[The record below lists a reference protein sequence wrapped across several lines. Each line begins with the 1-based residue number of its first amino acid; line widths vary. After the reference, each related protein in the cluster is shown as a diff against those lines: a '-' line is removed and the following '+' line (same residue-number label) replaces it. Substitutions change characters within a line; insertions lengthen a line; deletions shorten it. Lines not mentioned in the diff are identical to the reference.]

1 MTEIAAIVEGHGE
14 VASLP
19 ILIHRIARRVAPGID
34 LRIVRP
40 TRVHRQQVVKP
51 GRLEHYVETVAKFM
65 GSAGRILILL
75 DSNGDC
81 PKELAGAL
89 RRRAELARSDRRI
102 RVVLAKMEYE
112 AWFVASADSLV
123 GHCDIDPS
131 TTAVDHA
138 ESIRNAK
145 GWLSRRMSGRRRYNP
160 KIDQPTLTRVF
171 DLDAARTASSFD
183 KLWRDVHALLRD

>member
-14 VASLP
+14 VAALP

-34 LRIVRP
+34 LRIVKP

-51 GRLEHYVETVAKFM
+51 GRLEHYVETVAKDV

-89 RRRAELARSDRRI
+89 RRRAEFARRDRRI

-123 GHCDIDPS
+123 GHCGITPS

-138 ESIRNAK
+138 ESIRNTK
-145 GWLSRRMSGRRRYNP
+145 GWLSRRMSGSRRYNP
-160 KIDQPTLTRVF
+160 KVDQPTLTRVF